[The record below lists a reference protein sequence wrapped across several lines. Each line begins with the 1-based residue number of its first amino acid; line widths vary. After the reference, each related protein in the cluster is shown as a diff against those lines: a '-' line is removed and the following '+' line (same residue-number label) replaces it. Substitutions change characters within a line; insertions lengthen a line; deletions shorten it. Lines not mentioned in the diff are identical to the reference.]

1 MTYRLSHRQENIL
14 EFIEKFL
21 DDYQFPPT
29 VRDIQSGCNISS
41 TSVVDYNLQI
51 LQKEG
56 YLNRLPDVSRGI
68 ELLENAYGESKRS
81 SIKVPVLG
89 YIAAGEPIPVN
100 PMTTREADEF
110 DNVDIPAFLINNKS
124 DVFGLKVKGDSMI
137 DALVT
142 DGDLVILEP
151 TLHANNG
158 DMVAAWLEE
167 QEEATLKRFYLE
179 GDMVRLQPENTS
191 MNPIMVPA
199 SNVAVRGKVVGVIR
213 SL

>member
-1 MTYRLSHRQENIL
+1 MSYSLSQRQENIL

-68 ELLENAYGESKRS
+68 ELLENAYRESKKS

-100 PMTTREADEF
+100 PIASWEADEF
-110 DNVDIPAFLINNKS
+110 DHIDIPAFLIKNKS
-124 DVFGLKVKGDSMI
+124 NVFGLKVKGHSMI

-151 TLHANNG
+151 ALQADNG
-158 DMVAAWLEE
+158 DMVAAWLED

-179 GDMVRLQPENTS
+179 GDMVRLQPENAS
-191 MNPIMVPA
+191 MDPIMVPA

-213 SL
+213 TI